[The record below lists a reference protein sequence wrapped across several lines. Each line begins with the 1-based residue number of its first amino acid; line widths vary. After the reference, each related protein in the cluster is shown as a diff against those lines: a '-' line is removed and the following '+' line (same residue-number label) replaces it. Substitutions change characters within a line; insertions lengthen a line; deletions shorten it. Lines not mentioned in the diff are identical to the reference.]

1 MQEGGFHEA
10 GTSEL
15 GLGKRVFSVE
25 KRDGGSPGRG
35 KGMGNGIT
43 DMMWT
48 KGMTVMGKLQCS

>member
-1 MQEGGFHEA
+1 M
-10 GTSEL
+10 
-15 GLGKRVFSVE
+15 FSVE